1 MRLSGAGFRPKSQV
15 RIVFDAPKR
24 VVVGSAVI
32 RSDGGFDASVVV
44 PSHAS
49 PGPHKLQVVGRSPSG
64 QTMTWDEPVIVVASG
79 PVVAVTA
86 NGAELAAPVLLG
98 LALAFPL
105 ATWLVLEIL
114 ALRRRRAGQPTS
126 GG

>member
-1 MRLSGAGFRPKSQV
+1 
-15 RIVFDAPKR
+15 
-24 VVVGSAVI
+24 
-32 RSDGGFDASVVV
+32 
-44 PSHAS
+44 
-49 PGPHKLQVVGRSPSG
+49 
-64 QTMTWDEPVIVVASG
+64 MTWDEPVIVVASG

-114 ALRRRRAGQPTS
+114 ALRRRRAGEPTS